1 MTDAATVPN
10 APQPQQPHVFLGVDV
25 AKAKLD
31 LARDGVDRVET
42 FDNTPAGVAAL
53 TRAVRDAAP
62 RVVAVEATGG
72 YERPLVEALL
82 EATLPVAVV
91 NPRHVRH
98 FAKALG
104 REAKTD
110 AVDARTLAAYAR
122 LAEPRLAEK
131 RSKVLVELDALVTCR
146 RQLLHVRTEQTN
158 RRQQTASPAARKA
171 IDAVLK
177 VIGKQL
183 DSLDRQIAELI
194 ASGDDDDLGPRDTL
208 LRSVPGVGPV
218 LSATLLAGLPE
229 LGRLGRREV
238 CALAGVAPFNRD
250 SGAWSGRRSIRGGR
264 AEVRSVLYMA
274 AVAASAH
281 NPVIKRFAD
290 RLRAA
295 GKAGKVVIV
304 ACMRKL
310 LTILNAMVRDNL
322 TWGQL
327 QLVKTLD

>member
-1 MTDAATVPN
+1 VTDSTVPN
-10 APQPQQPHVFLGVDV
+10 APQPQQPLVFLGVDV

-62 RVVAVEATGG
+62 RVIAVEATGG
-72 YERPLVEALL
+72 YERPLVDALL
-82 EATLPVAVV
+82 DAALPVAVV
-91 NPRHVRH
+91 NPGHVRH
-98 FAKALG
+98 FARALG

-110 AVDARTLAAYAR
+110 AADARALAAYAR

-131 RSKVLVELDALVTCR
+131 RSKVRAELEALTTCR
-146 RQLLHVRTEQTN
+146 RQLLEVRTEQSN
-158 RRQQTASPAARKA
+158 RRQQTTSPVARRA

-177 VIGKQL
+177 AVQKQL
-183 DSLDRQIAELI
+183 DALDRKIAKLI
-194 ASGDDDDLGPRDTL
+194 ESDDDDLGPRDTL
-208 LRSVPGVGPV
+208 LRSVPGVGVV
-218 LSATLLAGLPE
+218 LSATLLAHLPE

-238 CALAGVAPFNRD
+238 ASLVGVAPFARD

-264 AEVRSVLYMA
+264 SAVRSVLYMA

-281 NPVIKRFAD
+281 NPVIKAFAG

-322 TWGQL
+322 NWDQL